1 MAGIL
6 LKFDNLETKS
16 ETTKLTSPLPYSA
29 PLVVTQDRS
38 PFQMERSNSLRFT
51 VTNLGSLEN
60 RRKFPVNICRMR
72 PMLFLLPA
80 CPFYHGRQAGTLTSR
95 TQ

>member
-72 PMLFLLPA
+72 PVLFYFLSAPPSSGA
-80 CPFYHGRQAGTLTSR
+80 ADRHA
-95 TQ
+95 

>member
-38 PFQMERSNSLRFT
+38 PFQMEKAIL
-51 VTNLGSLEN
+51 
-60 RRKFPVNICRMR
+60 
-72 PMLFLLPA
+72 
-80 CPFYHGRQAGTLTSR
+80 
-95 TQ
+95 